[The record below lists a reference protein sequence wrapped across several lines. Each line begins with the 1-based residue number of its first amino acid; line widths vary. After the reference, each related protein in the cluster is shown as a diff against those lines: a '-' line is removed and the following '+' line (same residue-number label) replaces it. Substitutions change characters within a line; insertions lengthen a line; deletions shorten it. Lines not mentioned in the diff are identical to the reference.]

1 MNNEERSMLD
11 DNSSLSQ
18 SQWDEIVQIWENYQL
33 TSNLEVTSTNI
44 RSQALDFLTK
54 KNKKLTRSD
63 IRRFQ
68 AKISKIKNSQ
78 NREAKFNDDKLL
90 KKLQQIINE

>member
-1 MNNEERSMLD
+1 MNNEERTMLD

-18 SQWDEIVQIWENYQL
+18 TQWDEIVQIWENYQL
-33 TSNLEVTSTNI
+33 TSNLEITSTNI
-44 RSQALDFLTK
+44 RIQALDFLTK

-68 AKISKIKNSQ
+68 AKINKIKNSQ

-90 KKLQQIINE
+90 KELQRVLDE

>member
-1 MNNEERSMLD
+1 MNNEERPMLD
-11 DNSSLSQ
+11 DDSSLSQ
-18 SQWDEIVQIWENYQL
+18 AQWDEIVQIWENYQL
-33 TSNLEVTSTNI
+33 TSNLEITSTNI
-44 RSQALDFLTK
+44 RIQALDFLTK

-68 AKISKIKNSQ
+68 AKINKIKNSQ

-90 KKLQQIINE
+90 KELQRVLDE